1 MSAKASKAA
10 SAAATGSSAAAMALG
25 APAQAAQVMHDLAVD
40 MPSPASTMGGA
51 LPLVATLL
59 FLVVPVTFLLIIYI
73 KDSGELMSEKVRAR
87 APPMVPPPAGLPAE
101 TPRSRRDRLTPP
113 PPSAHAG
120 LPRQRPG
127 GVRRRQEGRQDL
139 VGVWRVILS
148 ICPVG
153 DAPSS

>member
-25 APAQAAQVMHDLAVD
+25 APAQAAQVVHDLAVD

-73 KDSGELMSEKVRAR
+73 KDPGELMTEKVRDGPHR
-87 APPMVPPPAGLPAE
+87 WTPPPPGRPE

-139 VGVWRVILS
+139 VGVWRIILS

>member
-10 SAAATGSSAAAMALG
+10 SAVATGSSAAAMALG
-25 APAQAAQVMHDLAVD
+25 APAQAAQVVHDLAVD

-73 KDSGELMSEKVRAR
+73 KDPGELMTEKVRDGPHR
-87 APPMVPPPAGLPAE
+87 WTLPPPGRPE

>member
-87 APPMVPPPAGLPAE
+87 APPMVPPPRRAA
-101 TPRSRRDRLTPP
+101 RRDAAKPARPTDAPS
-113 PPSAHAG
+113 PSAHAG